1 MEKTKFG
8 LPVGLLAA
16 AMCFMAFIS
25 TIPFILIV
33 GYVLIAESND
43 WLKKTAVKALF
54 IFIAFA
60 IVAAF
65 IGFIT
70 DGTSMLTN
78 FLGLFNQSVNL
89 LQINRLAS
97 IMRTGLSVI
106 QTLVFMLLGVIAL
119 KKGNIT
125 FGLGDGILNKHM

>member
-8 LPVGLLAA
+8 LSVGLFAA
-16 AMCFMAFIS
+16 AICLMGFIS
-25 TIPFILIV
+25 TIPFILMI
-33 GYVLIAESND
+33 GYTFIAESND

-54 IFIAFA
+54 IFIGFA
-60 IVAAF
+60 IVSAF

-89 LQINRLAS
+89 SQINRFAAIL
-97 IMRTGLSVI
+97 RTGLSVI
-106 QTLVFMLLGVIAL
+106 QTLAFMLLGVIAL

-125 FGLGDGILNKHM
+125 FGLGDSILNKHM